1 MLHAWKGE
9 VFFGVD
15 VHSTHLMSMKIK
27 KEKIKNTLGATLTT
41 KHEKLVTGEKNLF
54 PLTTQHFWHQAL

>member
-1 MLHAWKGE
+1 
-9 VFFGVD
+9 
-15 VHSTHLMSMKIK
+15 MKIK

-54 PLTTQHFWHQAL
+54 PLTTQHF